1 MTKIPTSVETDSSTN
16 DILTVREVAEYLR
29 LAESTV
35 YRLAQE
41 GEIPG
46 RKIGGTWRFSRQGI
60 KNWINY
66 RSLRKV
72 HDKVSS
78 QHGT

>member
-1 MTKIPTSVETDSSTN
+1 MTKIPASPETDSPTA

-35 YRLAQE
+35 YRLAQD

-46 RKIGGTWRFSRQGI
+46 RKIGGTWRFLRQELEGWI
-60 KNWINY
+60 KQTPHT
-66 RSLRKV
+66 SM
-72 HDKVSS
+72 SS
-78 QHGT
+78 VNNDR